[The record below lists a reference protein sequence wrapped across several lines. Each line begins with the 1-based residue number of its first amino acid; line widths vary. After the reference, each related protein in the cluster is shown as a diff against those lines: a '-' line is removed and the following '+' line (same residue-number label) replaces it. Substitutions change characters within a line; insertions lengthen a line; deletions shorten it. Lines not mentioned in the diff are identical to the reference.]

1 MQVTLPPERYDHP
14 YRDGPVI
21 EKLLTLEEVRKLC
34 ESIGVGRYDACAGF
48 IELQDGRRACFIV
61 LPTDGFDTVE
71 AYRRHE
77 LAHCAGRQAIRQNS
91 AALAPAHSVPTS
103 HPP

>member
-1 MQVTLPPERYDHP
+1 MQITVPPERYDHP

-34 ESIGVGRYDACAGF
+34 TAIGVGPFDGCAGYVTMS
-48 IELQDGRRACFIV
+48 DGSRACYIV
-61 LPTDGFDTVE
+61 LPIDGFDTVA

-77 LAHCAGRQAIRQNS
+77 LGHCDGW
-91 AALAPAHSVPTS
+91 PAN
-103 HPP
+103 HPSE

>member
-1 MQVTLPPERYDHP
+1 MPTVLAPPERFDHP

-34 ESIGVGRYDACAGF
+34 ASIGIYADGCSAF
-48 IELQDGRRACFIV
+48 INLQDGSRACWII
-61 LPTDGFDTVE
+61 LPSDGFDTVA

-77 LAHCAGRQAIRQNS
+77 VGHCNGW
-91 AALAPAHSVPTS
+91 AADHSE
-103 HPP
+103 